1 MFFGVSLS
9 EEIKKWFSFD
19 GKELRG
25 SIAKGSKRGIAVVQ
39 AVCHQDR
46 ETHAE
51 TFYDGK
57 KESEIP
63 CVRALLKAG
72 LSTQKSSLD
81 ALHLNLETTKII
93 NKNKG
98 IYLIGLKE
106 NQPELLTEMT
116 SLLTLIPANNTL
128 KDPSEKGH
136 GRIDER
142 HYKSFDIST
151 VGFDKR
157 WKHANFQTLIWV
169 ERTSYECKT
178 KKESKEVS
186 YYLSNMKQPQ
196 GNELFEATRNHW
208 KIETNNHVRDVTFH
222 EDVLKTT
229 KSHLSKI
236 VASCRTLLINLL
248 SKEKYENMTAQLE
261 LFSDDFQLLCSWLKK
276 IKFL

>member
-81 ALHLNLETTKII
+81 ALHLNPETTKII

-106 NQPELLTEMT
+106 NGTLTI
-116 SLLTLIPANNTL
+116 L
-128 KDPSEKGH
+128 
-136 GRIDER
+136 
-142 HYKSFDIST
+142 
-151 VGFDKR
+151 
-157 WKHANFQTLIWV
+157 V
-169 ERTSYECKT
+169 ERLISC
-178 KKESKEVS
+178 
-186 YYLSNMKQPQ
+186 
-196 GNELFEATRNHW
+196 
-208 KIETNNHVRDVTFH
+208 
-222 EDVLKTT
+222 
-229 KSHLSKI
+229 KI
-236 VASCRTLLINLL
+236 V
-248 SKEKYENMTAQLE
+248 
-261 LFSDDFQLLCSWLKK
+261 KK
-276 IKFL
+276 SIKLRHEYK